1 MTLRNDWKIKRLAL
15 IRTSRHRLATIGE
28 AGVEPT
34 PQVPEIHRTS
44 TPGDSQA
51 TRIPT
56 RPTETDPL
64 AAFVASLTAEQRAAF
79 LALLGST
86 PAPV

>member
-1 MTLRNDWKIKRLAL
+1 MTLRNDWKIKRPAL

-28 AGVEPT
+28 AGLEPADDS
-34 PQVPEIHRTS
+34 PANSS
-44 TPGDSQA
+44 TNANPA
-51 TRIPT
+51 NPTTRIPT

-64 AAFVASLTAEQRAAF
+64 AAFVASLTVEQRAAF
-79 LALLGST
+79 LALLGGS